1 MALSKRG
8 GATFGLNRTRL
19 DSRTA
24 DIYTYHGCVAQE
36 NDTTIQLNMK
46 RSLSIKLSVLFL
58 FILSLSAYGQ
68 TVTPETALAAYL
80 QADDKRYEWA
90 VRDTYAVGDVQASS
104 ILLTSQQWHEYV
116 WTHELIVLV
125 PKQVQ
130 YDGALLF
137 ITGGSNKKGVPN
149 WVKRDDSMVR
159 SLADLA
165 TKNKGIVAMIRQT
178 PNQPLVG
185 DLTEDAL
192 ISYTLHNF
200 KKDGDYTWPL
210 LFPMVKSAV
219 KAMDAVQEFARSNV
233 NVNVNRFVVSGASK
247 RGWTT
252 WLTGASD
259 PRVAAI
265 APMVIDILNMPVNLE
280 YQVKMFNG
288 YSEQINDYVKLEIPQ
303 TATSEKG
310 RAITTMVD
318 PYSYRK
324 KLTMPKMLFM
334 GTNDEYW
341 TVDAVKHYIDS
352 IPGKNFIHYVPNVGH
367 DLGDKKQA
375 LTALSAFFGATIS
388 NKPYPELMPSITHT
402 PKGITLKI
410 QASPDVLTGIT
421 LWSADSPD
429 TDFRNDKWL
438 SKEIVI
444 RKKSGSLTVAPTYP
458 ASGYRAFYV
467 DLKYKDPNGG
477 EYTESTRMY
486 LADTDEVFVH

>member
-1 MALSKRG
+1 MKNFMFVCFALVFFLMLSPV
-8 GATFGLNRTRL
+8 L
-19 DSRTA
+19 
-24 DIYTYHGCVAQE
+24 AQ
-36 NDTTIQLNMK
+36 
-46 RSLSIKLSVLFL
+46 SVR
-58 FILSLSAYGQ
+58 
-68 TVTPETALAAYL
+68 PETALEEYL
-80 QADDKRYEWA
+80 KLDDKRYEWS
-90 VRDTYAVGDVQASS
+90 VHDTYAVGDVQASS
-104 ILLTSQQWHEYV
+104 IMLTSQQWHEYI
-116 WTHELIVLV
+116 WTHELIILV
-125 PKQVQ
+125 PKEVQ

-137 ITGGSNKKGVPN
+137 INGGSNKKGVPN
-149 WVKRDDSMVR
+149 WVKRDDSMVK
-159 SLADLA
+159 SLAELA

-178 PNQPLVG
+178 PNQPLHG

-219 KAMDAVQEFARSNV
+219 KAMDAVQEFARSKANV
-233 NVNVNRFVVSGASK
+233 KVNRFVVSGASK

-259 PRVAAI
+259 KRVAAI

-288 YSEQINDYVKLEIPQ
+288 YSEQIEDYVKLEIPQ

-310 RAITTMVD
+310 QAITTMVD

-375 LTALSAFFGATIS
+375 LTALSAFFGETIA
-388 NKPYPELMPSITHT
+388 NKPYPELTPSITHT
-402 PKGITLKI
+402 PKGITVKI
-410 QASPDVLTGIT
+410 KASQDVLTGVS
-421 LWSADSPD
+421 LWSADSDD
-429 TDFRNDKWL
+429 TDFRDNKWT

-444 RKKSGSLTVAPTYP
+444 RKKSNIVTVAPAYP
-458 ASGYRAFYV
+458 ATGYRAFYI

-477 EYTESTRMY
+477 EYTESTRMF
-486 LADTDEVFVH
+486 LADQDEVFVK

>member
-1 MALSKRG
+1 MINEYK
-8 GATFGLNRTRL
+8 NRLRKTISMKH
-19 DSRTA
+19 SRS
-24 DIYTYHGCVAQE
+24 IY
-36 NDTTIQLNMK
+36 
-46 RSLSIKLSVLFL
+46 
-58 FILSLSAYGQ
+58 LSLLVVLIITMTGQ
-68 TVTPETALAAYL
+68 AQVVRPETALAEYL
-80 QADDKRYEWA
+80 KIDDKRFEWS
-90 VRDTYAVGDVQASS
+90 VRETFSVGDVKAAS

-116 WTHELIVLV
+116 WTHELIVLI
-125 PKQVQ
+125 PKDVQ

-137 ITGGSNKKGVPN
+137 VTGGSNKKGVPN
-149 WVKRDDSMVR
+149 WTNQDDSMVK
-159 SLADLA
+159 SLAEVA
-165 TKNKGIVAMIRQT
+165 TKNKGVVAMIRQT
-178 PNQPLVG
+178 PNQPLSG

-200 KKDGDYTWPL
+200 KADGDYTWPL

-219 KAMDAVQEFARSNV
+219 KAMDAVQAYSRSN
-233 NVNVNRFVVSGASK
+233 NIKVNRFVVSGASK

-259 PRVAAI
+259 PRVVAI
-265 APMVIDILNMPVNLE
+265 APMVIDVLNMPVNLE
-280 YQVKMFNG
+280 YQVKMFKG
-288 YSEQINDYVKLEIPQ
+288 YSEQIEDYVKLEIPQ

-310 RAITTMVD
+310 KAITTMVD

-375 LTALSAFFGATIS
+375 ITALSAFFGETIAS
-388 NKPYPELMPSITHT
+388 KPYPELT
-402 PKGITLKI
+402 PTISYTTKGITLKI
-410 QASPDVLTGIT
+410 KSTPDVLTGVS
-421 LWSADSPD
+421 LWSADSED
-429 TDFRNDKWL
+429 TDFRNDKWT
-438 SKEIVI
+438 SKEVVL
-444 RKKSGSLTVAPTYP
+444 KKKTDIITVAPTYP

-486 LADTDEVFVH
+486 LADHDEVFVK